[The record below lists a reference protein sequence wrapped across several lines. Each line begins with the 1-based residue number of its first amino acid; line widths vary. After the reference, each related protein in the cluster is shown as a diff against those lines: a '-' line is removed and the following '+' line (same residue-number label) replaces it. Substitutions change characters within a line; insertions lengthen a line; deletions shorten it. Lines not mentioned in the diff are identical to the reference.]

1 MYYQLCDLVEEK
13 LTISEMGF
21 KEKKDS
27 YIKFKSNTLYN
38 YFFIGNIVKNL
49 KSLNRAVDLEVLL
62 NITIYGETILNY
74 LKRIYTA
81 LPNIIDVYPPC
92 FYICFKHYDKN
103 YRIDASIIDF
113 QINNDNSVR
122 RDFRGNVIRTTINND
137 RISLRINIMSLSNL
151 NDIDKVVEKEIK
163 QEYKRFKKLILE

>member
-92 FYICFKHYDKN
+92 FYICFKHYDEN
-103 YRIDASIIDF
+103 YRMDAYVVDLK
-113 QINNDNSVR
+113 INSFPIRYNFSGDVIQTNMTNDN
-122 RDFRGNVIRTTINND
+122 
-137 RISLRINIMSLSNL
+137 ISLRINIMSLSNL